1 MGTFIIL
8 ILLVVFV
15 SNSMKSKPLTTEQKL
30 EDFDYLYN
38 TLLEHQPMLEEYQKV
53 IGFDFVGNKDY
64 YNELIK
70 NTKDDYEFYVMM
82 EMIMEDFPSAHTSLT
97 IESTDDIKKSGHT
110 YSNEVKETAW
120 LEERS
125 EDWEAYESK
134 YILEEIGETRFHY
147 YDGQYISSQ
156 CWIAKQPEQTLI
168 LLSIDGEPIDEYICQ
183 REVTGKMA
191 YDKHNNKV
199 YRASIGL
206 NLRYGQLVE
215 AEFQNRDGDV
225 FKREVYIRNKG
236 CAFEGERIAPFE
248 IPEVDRPA
256 ISEIEITDIEYI
268 NTDGPLRAVSDKER
282 NLSYVF
288 ITSFNEDDIDGKLVS
303 NVIQKACENDN
314 IILDLR
320 INEGGRREFFLEHIY
335 CYLYKEDISIVGE
348 YYVNQ
353 ETIDNKLDVGIMKRQ
368 HVLSSV
374 EERMESS
381 VKLKYECQG
390 KGNGVKDK
398 KVYVLIS
405 DTTFSAAD
413 WAAAML
419 KEQTSAILVGTD
431 TSGEG
436 LGGTAFFD
444 IMPNSKLTFMVQDS
458 QSFNADGTDN
468 SIYGTSPDIY
478 ISHTMESIERRN
490 ELINNQISYID
501 YGSRLKWD
509 NILLETIKLINKTE
523 TN

>member
-1 MGTFIIL
+1 
-8 ILLVVFV
+8 
-15 SNSMKSKPLTTEQKL
+15 
-30 EDFDYLYN
+30 
-38 TLLEHQPMLEEYQKV
+38 
-53 IGFDFVGNKDY
+53 
-64 YNELIK
+64 
-70 NTKDDYEFYVMM
+70 
-82 EMIMEDFPSAHTSLT
+82 
-97 IESTDDIKKSGHT
+97 
-110 YSNEVKETAW
+110 
-120 LEERS
+120 
-125 EDWEAYESK
+125 
-134 YILEEIGETRFHY
+134 
-147 YDGQYISSQ
+147 
-156 CWIAKQPEQTLI
+156 
-168 LLSIDGEPIDEYICQ
+168 
-183 REVTGKMA
+183 MA

-335 CYLYKEDISIVGE
+335 CYLFKEDISIVGE

-405 DTTFSAAD
+405 NTTFSAAD